1 MTNIEDLVQK
11 ISQHTGLSRA
21 DIKQK
26 IDKKKEEL
34 EFLINDI
41 AAAHIIAKDYEV
53 PLGRPDTKKRPELTI
68 KSLKQMEPGLSGVNI
83 TGIILRVY
91 HPIEFSREAGKGLLA
106 PILLHDGSDSIRT
119 IFWGT
124 KAQQIAE
131 NHLRRGSVINL
142 KQGYTKLGRSGNL
155 ELHIGDRGFVNILTD
170 VKNDTY
176 PDPDNEI
183 IDLDVLDEE
192 IMEIDTKGTVIKLGR
207 LVTFSRADGTEG
219 RVANV
224 HIKGTQIS
232 RRIVF
237 WDQRAEEA
245 FNFTRGDE
253 LLIQGVN
260 VKLDRDGNPELHST
274 RSTYVTKIGH
284 KTLPP
289 LEESTLPEQEEIQ
302 QGTAMKDIDAINSQ
316 DTYVSVNVK
325 KGPVSAIREF
335 SRKDGST
342 GSVCRGFIFDNTGV
356 ATIVLWNDAN
366 SEFDAFQDQSILIE
380 NLRVSLSK
388 YNTIELHTTTNTR
401 ILEVD
406 EDIGDPPLTDIALLV
421 PEKGVAC
428 VQGLVQDLS
437 EIREFNRSDGSP
449 GKVRSLTL
457 EDGSETTR
465 IVAWNDNVEKLDGL
479 DSETTQYVKVLYG
492 GIRENQ
498 EGRIEIHLNF
508 QSDVQEYSEIPSE
521 LLKIERKQRMPDTGQ
536 SSNDYIK
543 THLAELSNEA
553 DGDTIEVIGKV
564 IRLFQQSPYYWG
576 CSICKKKVD
585 QSEGE
590 EEWNCREHGKVD
602 PTVRLRVSGLL
613 DDGTGTIKVTFFG
626 KSGEILTGFK
636 SDDIKQMV
644 EEGKTDDQIFEEMQL
659 QSEGKTVQINGRVQL
674 RTQEVQEETVQRQ
687 ELYVNRIRFPS
698 PKALSEEIL
707 GELKE

>member
-1 MTNIEDLVQK
+1 VTNLEDLVQK
-11 ISQHTGLSRA
+11 ISKHTGLSRA
-21 DIKQK
+21 EIKQK

-41 AAAHIIAKDYEV
+41 AAAHIIAKDFEV

-91 HPIEFSREAGKGLLA
+91 HPIEFTREGGKGLLA
-106 PILLHDGSDSIRT
+106 PILLHDGSESIRT
-119 IFWGT
+119 ILWGS
-124 KAQQIAE
+124 KARQISE

-155 ELHIGDRGFVNILTD
+155 ELHVGDRGFVNILTD
-170 VKNDTY
+170 VKKDMY
-176 PDPDNEI
+176 PNPDNEI
-183 IDLDVLDEE
+183 IDLDVIDEE
-192 IMEIDTKGTVIKLGR
+192 LQEIDTKGTVIKFGR
-207 LVTFSRADGTEG
+207 LVTFNRADGTEG

-224 HIKGTQIS
+224 HIKGKQVN

-253 LLIQGVN
+253 LLIQGIN

-284 KTLPP
+284 TSLPP
-289 LEESTLPEQEEIQ
+289 LEESPVPGQEVTHQ
-302 QGTAMKDIDAINSQ
+302 SSTMKDIVDISPQ
-316 DTYVSVNVK
+316 DTFVSVTAK
-325 KGPVSAIREF
+325 KGPVSDIREF

-342 GSVCRGFIFDNTGV
+342 GSVCRGIIFDNTGV
-356 ATIVLWNDAN
+356 ATLVLWNNAN
-366 SEFDAFQDQSILIE
+366 SEFNTLKDHPILIE

-388 YNTIELHTTTNTR
+388 YNTIELHTTANTE
-401 ILEVD
+401 IKEAD
-406 EDIGDPPLTDIALLV
+406 GDIVGPPLTKITSLI
-421 PEKGVAC
+421 PEKGIAC
-428 VQGLVQDLS
+428 VHGIVQDLS
-437 EIREFNRSDGSP
+437 EIREFNRSDGST

-457 EDGSETTR
+457 EDSSATTR

-479 DSETTQYVKVLYG
+479 DSEVTQYIKVLYG

-498 EGRIEIHLNF
+498 EGRIELHLNF
-508 QSDVQEYSEIPSE
+508 QSEIQEYSEVPSDLNNIEKKQQIP
-521 LLKIERKQRMPDTGQ
+521 DNGQ
-536 SSNDYIK
+536 TSPEYIK
-543 THLAELSNEA
+543 THLAELASEA

-585 QSEGE
+585 QSEEGE
-590 EEWNCREHGKVD
+590 EWICREHGKTT
-602 PTVRLRVSGLL
+602 PMIRLRLSGLL

-636 SDDIKQMV
+636 SEDIIRMV
-644 EEGKTDDQIFEEMQL
+644 EEGKTDDHIFEEMQ
-659 QSEGKTVQINGRVQL
+659 QKSEGKTVQINGRVQL

-687 ELYVNRIRFPS
+687 ELYANRIRFPS
-698 PKALSEEIL
+698 PKVLSEEIL
-707 GELKE
+707 DELKE